1 MPTQAV
7 EDYLKAIYMLAASG
21 DDAGVSAVARRL
33 GVAAP
38 SASAM
43 VKRLGAQ
50 GLAVHE
56 PYSGVRLTGEGE
68 RRALRVV
75 RRHRLLET
83 FLHQVLDV
91 PWDEVHEEA
100 EILEHALSERLEAR
114 IAAVLGHPDRDPHGD
129 PIPPLDGAHHE
140 LEDVP
145 LRGLAAGT
153 VVRVE
158 RVTHQAP
165 DALRYLAGIG
175 VTPGAE
181 VVVGEEAPFGGPV
194 WVSAH
199 GTDHALG
206 PELAAEIF
214 VAPLEGSR

>member
-1 MPTQAV
+1 MTTQAV
-7 EDYLKAIYMLAASG
+7 EDYLKAIYMVAVSGEDAS
-21 DDAGVSAVARRL
+21 VSAVARRL

-43 VKRLGAQ
+43 VKRLAAQ
-50 GLAVHE
+50 GLATHE
-56 PYSGVRLTGEGE
+56 PYGAVRLTREGE

-75 RRHRLLET
+75 RRHRLVET

-91 PWDEVHEEA
+91 PWDEVHDEA
-100 EILEHALSERLEAR
+100 EILEHAVSDRLEER

-129 PIPPLDGAHHE
+129 PIPPVAGAHRE
-140 LEDVP
+140 LADRP
-145 LRGLAAGT
+145 LRGVPAGT

-175 VTPGAE
+175 VTPGVE
-181 VVVGEEAPFGGPV
+181 VVVGQEAPFGGPV
-194 WVSAH
+194 WVTAAGS
-199 GTDHALG
+199 DHALG
-206 PELAAEIF
+206 PELADEIL
-214 VAPLEGSR
+214 VSTPEVRA